1 MRRRRRRGPIE
12 LPHTVDDL
20 CGEGS
25 ARGGSHKAGD
35 VGRSECDDDGSGV
48 SDKVIKSFAAFID
61 RKSRAAASAE
71 LPPYTTELER
81 PLDGMLAIGS
91 PWTERLFDGPF
102 YLSPL
107 PQRVPACHVVFV
119 QSLDGNTGARNPQT
133 LGGGETDKHLIYEGL
148 TRVAADAV
156 LAGSSTVRG
165 GRIVFSVWH
174 PQLVRLRQAL
184 GQPRHPIQIIA
195 TRRGV
200 PIDRELLYNIPELR
214 VVLLTAPGG
223 IEAMREALAERPWIT
238 PIVVETGHTLVDAF
252 EHMRA
257 MGIERISAVGGRS
270 LAAEL
275 IDAGLVQDLYLTT
288 SPTTGGEPGTSI
300 YPRSLELRTI
310 VRKRGTL
317 HEAGVVF
324 EHSLL
329 AT

>member
-1 MRRRRRRGPIE
+1 VP
-12 LPHTVDDL
+12 
-20 CGEGS
+20 
-25 ARGGSHKAGD
+25 
-35 VGRSECDDDGSGV
+35 
-48 SDKVIKSFAAFID
+48 DKVIGGFAAFID

-71 LPPYTTELER
+71 LPPYSTELER
-81 PLDGMLAIGS
+81 PPDGMLAIGS

-107 PQRVPACHVVFV
+107 PQRLPACHLVFV
-119 QSLDGNTGARNPQT
+119 QSHDGNTGARDPQT

-165 GRIVFSVWH
+165 GSIVFSVWH

-184 GQPRHPIQIIA
+184 GQPRHLVQIIA

-214 VVLLTAPGG
+214 VLLLTVPGG
-223 IEAMREALAERPWIT
+223 IDVMREALAERPWIT
-238 PIVVETGHTLVDAF
+238 PIVMDAGDTLVDAF
-252 EHMRA
+252 AQMRA
-257 MGIERISAVGGRS
+257 MGIERISAVGGRA
-270 LAAEL
+270 LATDL

-288 SPTTGGEPGTSI
+288 SPMTGGEPGTPI
-300 YPRSLELRTI
+300 YPRPLELRTI
-310 VRKRGTL
+310 VRKRGTV

-329 AT
+329 RSI

>member
-1 MRRRRRRGPIE
+1 MPDTFI
-12 LPHTVDDL
+12 
-20 CGEGS
+20 
-25 ARGGSHKAGD
+25 
-35 VGRSECDDDGSGV
+35 DG
-48 SDKVIKSFAAFID
+48 FAAFID
-61 RKSRAAASAE
+61 RKSRAAAAAA
-71 LPPYTTELER
+71 LPPYATDIEHPR
-81 PLDGMLAIGS
+81 DGMIAIGS

-107 PQRVPACHVVFV
+107 PQRLPACHLVFV

-165 GRIVFSVWH
+165 GSLFFSVWR
-174 PQLVRLRQAL
+174 PELVRLRQVL
-184 GQPRHPIQIIA
+184 GQPRHPVQIIA

-200 PIDRELLYNIPELR
+200 PIDRELLYNIRELR
-214 VVLLTAPGG
+214 LVLLTAPAG
-223 IEAMREALAERPWIT
+223 IAAMRPALAERPWIT
-238 PIVVETGHTLVDAF
+238 PIVVDAGHTLVDAF
-252 EHMRA
+252 EQVRA
-257 MGIERISAVGGRS
+257 MGIERISAVGGRR

-288 SPTTGGEPGTSI
+288 SPMTGGEPGTPI
-300 YPRSLELRTI
+300 YPRPLALSTI

-317 HEAGVVF
+317 HEGGIVF

-329 AT
+329 SV

>member
-1 MRRRRRRGPIE
+1 MSRDQAVEPSR
-12 LPHTVDDL
+12 LHCDVDRSSVRDTLL
-20 CGEGS
+20 C
-25 ARGGSHKAGD
+25 RFD
-35 VGRSECDDDGSGV
+35 
-48 SDKVIKSFAAFID
+48 AFIA
-61 RKSRAAASAE
+61 RKSRAAIAAE
-71 LPPYTTELER
+71 LPPYNTELER

-91 PWTERLFDGPF
+91 PCTERLFDGQF
-102 YLSPL
+102 FLSPM
-107 PQRVPACHVVFV
+107 PQRLPACHLVFV

-148 TRVAADAV
+148 ARVSADAV

-165 GRIVFSVWH
+165 GSLVFSVWH
-174 PQLVRLRQAL
+174 PELVRLRQTL

-223 IEAMREALAERPWIT
+223 IAVMREALAERPWIT
-238 PIVVETGHTLVDAF
+238 PIVVDIGHTLIAAF
-252 EHMRA
+252 EQLRA
-257 MGIERISAVGGRS
+257 MGVRRISAVGGRG

-288 SPTTGGEPGTSI
+288 SPVAGGEPGTPM
-300 YPRSLELRTI
+300 YPRPLELRTV

-317 HEAGVVF
+317 HEADVVF
-324 EHSLL
+324 EHSVLL
-329 AT
+329 ST